1 MAVRRP
7 APHAPMLDLGGPV
20 TLRPFALADAATVEP
35 WLSAPGL
42 SRPGGR
48 ARLEWPQRLLAD
60 ARIVASIA
68 ESDGRQVG
76 LVRFD
81 CGPDHI
87 AEITLVVA
95 PECRRRGRGRQMF
108 QAALVEAR
116 RRHLHRLVAVVA
128 IGNEPALQFFAEQG
142 FEVDGPVG
150 DRLRL
155 SRVVHAGDH
164 QPPLEV

>member
-1 MAVRRP
+1 
-7 APHAPMLDLGGPV
+7 MLDLSGPV
-20 TLRPFALADAATVEP
+20 TLRPFVLTDAATVEP
-35 WLSAPGL
+35 WLSSPGL
-42 SRPGGR
+42 SRPAGR
-48 ARLEWPQRLLAD
+48 ASHEWPQRLLAD

-68 ESDGRQVG
+68 ERDGRCIG
-76 LVRFD
+76 FVRLD

-95 PECRRRGRGRQMF
+95 PECRRRGHGGQMF
-108 QAALVEAR
+108 AAALAEAR
-116 RRHLHRLVAVVA
+116 RRLIRRLVAVVDV
-128 IGNEPALQFFAEQG
+128 GNGPALEFFGELG
-142 FEVDGPVG
+142 FESDGPLG